1 MDFKKMKVAELV
13 NYCNENG
20 IELDGSEKK
29 AEIIEKIEALGDTEV
44 EIEAE
49 SVEETETVEVESV
62 EAESTEV
69 QEEPKN
75 SEIKPSDDVKVEKSG
90 KVKAKMKNKQKW
102 FDLGE
107 FDSREDALRVIKRK
121 GGKVYEIK

>member
-13 NYCNENG
+13 NYCNENN

-29 AEIIEKIEALGDTEV
+29 AEIIEKIEALVDTEV
-44 EIEAE
+44 EN
-49 SVEETETVEVESV
+49 ETESIEGIDEVKTVET
-62 EAESTEV
+62 ESTEV

-90 KVKAKMKNKQKW
+90 KVKAKMKSKQKW

-107 FDSREDALRVIKRK
+107 FNSKKEALNEIKRR